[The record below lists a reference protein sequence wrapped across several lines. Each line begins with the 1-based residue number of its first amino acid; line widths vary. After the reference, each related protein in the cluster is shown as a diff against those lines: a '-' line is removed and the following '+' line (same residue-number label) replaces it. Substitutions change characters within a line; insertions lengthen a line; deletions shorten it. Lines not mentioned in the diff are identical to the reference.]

1 MQQESIYNLIPKE
14 YVPPPKEP
22 MYRSAYPS
30 GLTPTGSTFNNHT
43 TSRPKVNNINGD
55 FDLARGPH
63 THKGQ
68 SNSLGRPKGSYK
80 PDSTMFR
87 LKNTGT
93 MGSNQLPEVQQYKYP
108 PSVRPPV
115 PKKDEKPIHG
125 LKSNK
130 NYIVTNAVENILS
143 APKQIVDEKP
153 WTEKKDYGKVP
164 DYLTKIQQSIS
175 SEYEIIRNMHISE
188 AEEMDKQKYLMTQ
201 EEVVQLKQGL
211 KKKWESVNK
220 EYQSIT
226 HIRMIDT
233 VGLKRKKEQCEKELA
248 QLEKDIEKLNK
259 NYVFVDTQ
267 K

>member
-1 MQQESIYNLIPKE
+1 
-14 YVPPPKEP
+14 
-22 MYRSAYPS
+22 
-30 GLTPTGSTFNNHT
+30 
-43 TSRPKVNNINGD
+43 
-55 FDLARGPH
+55 
-63 THKGQ
+63 
-68 SNSLGRPKGSYK
+68 
-80 PDSTMFR
+80 
-87 LKNTGT
+87 
-93 MGSNQLPEVQQYKYP
+93 MGSNQLPEVKQYKYP

-130 NYIVTNAVENILS
+130 NFIVTNAVENILS

-201 EEVVQLKQGL
+201 EEVEQLKKGL

>member
-22 MYRSAYPS
+22 MYRSAYPN
-30 GLTPTGSTFNNHT
+30 GLVPTASTFNNHT

-55 FDLARGPH
+55 FDLVKGPH

-68 SNSLGRPKGSYK
+68 SHSLGKPKGSYK
-80 PDSTMFR
+80 PDATMFR
-87 LKNTGT
+87 MKNTGT
-93 MGSNQLPEVQQYKYP
+93 MGSNQLPEIQSFKYP
-108 PSVRPPV
+108 QSCKAAV

-130 NYIVTNAVENILS
+130 NFIVTNAVENILS
-143 APKQIVDEKP
+143 APKQITEEKA

-164 DYLTKIQQSIS
+164 DYLTKIQSSINN
-175 SEYEIIRNMHISE
+175 EYEIIRNMHMNE
-188 AEEMDKQKYLMTQ
+188 AEERDKQKYLMTL
-201 EEVVQLKQGL
+201 EEVERLKLGL

-248 QLEKDIEKLNK
+248 LLEKDIEKLNK
-259 NYVFVDTQ
+259 NYVFIDTQ